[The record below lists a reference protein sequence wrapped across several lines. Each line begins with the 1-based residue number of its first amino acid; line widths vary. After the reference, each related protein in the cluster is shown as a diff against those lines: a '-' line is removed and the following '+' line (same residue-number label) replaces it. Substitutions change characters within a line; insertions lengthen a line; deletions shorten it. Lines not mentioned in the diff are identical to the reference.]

1 MATRLGLKEIR
12 LLKEKHQIELKKLTD
27 DVYRTR
33 KNSTVFN
40 FKTFNNSIKHDL
52 TQALEIFFSQ
62 ERKTAY
68 RTGKHFD
75 ELTDNAFFRVE
86 RACIRTAIHIMPSFT
101 RFDKYDCDYTRLVT
115 EGHDSLQIGALSHY
129 HGAKLHLD
137 ESVYEKRYNNIG
149 EFIYNYVIDKKLYSY
164 NGSDISLYDGRY
176 SYTFL
181 KKALIS
187 SDLKSVLNNHLCL
200 NDCMPAFVELN
211 VESGFEYDAD
221 EKKIS
226 YMKAGRKVDMRVGK
240 GIRKL
245 LKKYDVPFTDEH
257 IKNIVNDL
265 DVTTDDYEFRV
276 VDGDE
281 IEKYYLGTQYETNPI
296 VNTGSLANSCMRYS
310 GCSDYF
316 QPYKD
321 NARMLILVHP
331 ETDLIIGRAL
341 LWQDVTVV
349 SDNHYDEDDDRESYE
364 DQEIMYMDRI
374 YANESVYPKFKQ
386 WAKDND
392 YFRRRYQSYS
402 SPEQITDLNGVEQ
415 QLGLEL
421 PFSMADYD
429 EVPFCDTFAWCDE
442 YTTQNDQC
450 FGHYTA
456 QDTDG
461 NLGGRD
467 NDDYDDDDY

>member
-27 DVYRTR
+27 NVYRTR

-52 TQALEIFFSQ
+52 DQALEIFYSD
-62 ERKTAY
+62 ERRTAF
-68 RTGKHFD
+68 RLGNSFD
-75 ELTDNAFFRVE
+75 RLTDNAFFRVQS
-86 RACIRTAIHIMPSFT
+86 CSIGTAINIESSCS
-101 RFDKYDCDYTRLVT
+101 RFERYNCLYTKLLGEVHDNIRIFPLSQYHSERL
-115 EGHDSLQIGALSHY
+115 Y
-129 HGAKLHLD
+129 LD
-137 ESVYEKRYNNIG
+137 ENVYQERYKRIG
-149 EFIYNYVIDKKLYSY
+149 EYIYNYIVDKRFYSY
-164 NGSDISLYDGRY
+164 DNSNTDEYDPR
-176 SYTFL
+176 YTFTFN
-181 KKALIS
+181 KHSLIDR
-187 SDLKSVLNNHLCL
+187 DLRSVLDKHLL
-200 NDCMPAFVELN
+200 LGSNIPEWVELN
-211 VESGFEYDAD
+211 TESGFKYDSD

-226 YMKAGRKVDMRVGK
+226 YSKAGRKVDMRVGK

-245 LKKYDVPFTDEH
+245 LKKYGVGFNDEN

-276 VDGDE
+276 VDGDD
-281 IEKYYLGTQYETNPI
+281 IVKYYLGSQYETNPI
-296 VNTGSLANSCMRYS
+296 VNTGSLASSCMRYS

-321 NARMLILVHP
+321 HARMLILVHP

-341 LWQDVTVV
+341 LWQNVTVV
-349 SDNHYDEDDDRESYE
+349 NDNEYDGDDDRESYDGE
-364 DQEIMYMDRI
+364 EIMYMDRI

-386 WAKDND
+386 WAKDNG

-421 PFSMADYD
+421 PFSMVDYD

-461 NLGGRD
+461 NLSGRD